1 MTPRAAALGLGT
13 TGASSAS
20 ASVAVTGG
28 DAIET
33 TDFIEGV
40 SPSTG
45 PSSSV
50 SIAGEDDI

>member
-13 TGASSAS
+13 TGASSV
-20 ASVAVTGG
+20 SVAVTGG